1 MKQTYF
7 TTLLAILLA
16 ADALSLQK
24 RDAPAVIKLNVR
36 RDQAPDS
43 VERNYQRSKRDNP
56 VDQALQNAASSK
68 KKKKKKKKVN
78 VDVDIN
84 LFVYQGTMYLTN
96 ITIGNPPQPA
106 RLIIDTGSSDTWC
119 NTNSSDLC
127 SQDPSTCQQ
136 FGTYNANSSSTYK
149 YLNSDFQLAYVD
161 GTSAKG
167 DYVSDNLVIGGKTVP
182 GFEFGVAYTSSS
194 IG

>member
-7 TTLLAILLA
+7 TALFAILLA
-16 ADALSLQK
+16 ADALSLHK
-24 RDAPAVIKLNVR
+24 RDAPAVIKLDVQ

-43 VERNYQRSKRDNP
+43 VKRNYQGRKRDDI
-56 VDQALQNAASSK
+56 VDQALQNTVSCST
-68 KKKKKKKKVN
+68 KVN
-78 VDVDIN
+78 GHVDIN
-84 LFVYQGTMYLTN
+84 LLVYQGTMYLTN
-96 ITIGNPPQPA
+96 ITLGSPPQRA

-119 NTNSSDLC
+119 NTDSSDLC
-127 SQDPSTCQQ
+127 SQDASTCKQ
-136 FGTYNANSSSTYK
+136 FGTYNANSSSSYK

-161 GTSAKG
+161 GTSAQG
-167 DYVSDNLVIGGKTVP
+167 DYVSDDLTIGGKTVP